1 MVPSQHGCV
10 RREGNTC
17 ARLMFTG
24 CTAWAPAAFIC
35 YLSGWAGEFHTCDL
49 HSCHFPNIRTTKP
62 GVWLYAVATAAKT
75 ERRMHRRCLT
85 RVMTSRAAPRGRA
98 GRSTIFLA
106 AVTFYPYLEV
116 IYRIQSRLLSAEV
129 DRYRFKPPKHPCTH
143 KAWLWGKLSHRLLM
157 GTASQQDQGEHAGR
171 QAACLLY

>member
-35 YLSGWAGEFHTCDL
+35 YLSGWAEEFRHTCEL
-49 HSCHFPNIRTTKP
+49 RSCHFPNIRTTKP

-85 RVMTSRAAPRGRA
+85 RVMTSRTSPRGRA

-106 AVTFYPYLEV
+106 AVSFYPYLE
-116 IYRIQSRLLSAEV
+116 IFYRIQSRLPHSLLNAEEV
-129 DRYRFKPPKHPCTH
+129 DGHRFKATFVPTKPGLGAK
-143 KAWLWGKLSHRLLM
+143 
-157 GTASQQDQGEHAGR
+157 
-171 QAACLLY
+171 